1 MISLL
6 EYILVG
12 DLMKKYLPLII
23 VFIFLTLTG
32 CTNNSEIEIFSNIS
46 QNNSEFISINYP
58 KTGIKK
64 LDKNIEQN
72 VNKTINTFYS
82 INSEEKEL
90 NIDYTYNVINE
101 NYINIS
107 LINYISYNNYQKED
121 IYTYVFNKNK
131 NQLMN
136 VSDIINISDE
146 LQETITN
153 KFIFDEEYI
162 TFFSIKNNE
171 IVENKIKLD
180 SNNLKININKNK
192 DTKKETYEIVH
203 NVIDTN
209 KPIIALTFDDG
220 PSKYTKD
227 IIELLKEYDC
237 NATFFVLGNK
247 VSIYKDTLKYAIT
260 LGNEIGNHT
269 YNHKWLS
276 RLDTNNIKEQIN
288 KTQNII
294 KEELNYTPV
303 LLRPTYGSVNKKI
316 RNNTNLEIVLWNVD
330 TLDWKINNSKKIAE
344 RALNKI
350 KDGSIILM
358 HDTHKRTY
366 EALKIMIP
374 KLIEDGYQFVTVSE
388 LNKIKE
394 LKKYQYE

>member
-1 MISLL
+1 
-6 EYILVG
+6 
-12 DLMKKYLPLII
+12 MKKYLPLII